1 MKNLKKITCALT
13 AAALSLSLAACG
25 SPGSG
30 SGSVSS
36 APSSTGSGDKT
47 IVVGTSNFTE
57 VNILGELYTELIEAN
72 TDYTVDQRF
81 GLAGAAVC
89 FDALEQGSIDM
100 FVEYTGTA
108 LMNLLAQPMN
118 TDKDVVWQTVSDMMM
133 KDHNIYTSAPLGF
146 NNTYVMSV
154 KPETAERYGISTL
167 SQLLEKS
174 PELSL
179 GCTVEFI
186 QREDCLP
193 LLEKDY
199 GAKFKDVKGLDAS
212 LRYTAIDNNEVDVVD
227 AFATDALLS
236 KLGLTM
242 LEDDISFFPPYYAVN
257 FVDADL
263 LQADPELQEVLS
275 RMDGK
280 IDDKTMAA
288 MNAQVDIDGM
298 TASEVAHHFLVEN
311 DLVPVA

>member
-1 MKNLKKITCALT
+1 MRHEKPEKNHLRSHSGCAVPLPCR
-13 AAALSLSLAACG
+13 LRLFRQRKRVCFFCPLQYRKRRQDHRG
-25 SPGSG
+25 RHLQL
-30 SGSVSS
+30 
-36 APSSTGSGDKT
+36 
-47 IVVGTSNFTE
+47 TE

-154 KPETAERYGISTL
+154 KPETAEAYGLTTL
-167 SQLLEKS
+167 SDLIEKS
-174 PELSL
+174 PELRL

-193 LLEKDY
+193 LLESQY
-199 GAKFKDVKGLDAS
+199 NAEFKDVTGLDAS
-212 LRYTAIDNNEVDVVD
+212 LRYTAIENDEVDVVD

-236 KLGLTM
+236 KLGLTT
-242 LEDDISFFPPYYAVN
+242 LEDDLGFFPPYYAVN
-257 FVDADL
+257 FVNADL
-263 LQADPELQEVLS
+263 IQSDPALAEVLS
-275 RMDGK
+275 SW
-280 IDDKTMAA
+280 T
-288 MNAQVDIDGM
+288 
-298 TASEVAHHFLVEN
+298 
-311 DLVPVA
+311 VPLTRLPWLP